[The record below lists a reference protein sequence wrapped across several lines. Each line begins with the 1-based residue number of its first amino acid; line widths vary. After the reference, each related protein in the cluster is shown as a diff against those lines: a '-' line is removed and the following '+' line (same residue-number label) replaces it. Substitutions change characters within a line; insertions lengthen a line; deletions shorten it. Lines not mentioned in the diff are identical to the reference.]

1 VIVPVP
7 LLVCKLHLHYCLFT
21 AIHVL
26 NRLPSTV
33 KMFGNLHMKAV
44 ICFLM
49 IILDSVYHL
58 HTAQPEVFQ
67 NVVKTDAN
75 LQLTACFRCL
85 VTLIAHW

>member
-1 VIVPVP
+1 
-7 LLVCKLHLHYCLFT
+7 
-21 AIHVL
+21 
-26 NRLPSTV
+26 
-33 KMFGNLHMKAV
+33 MKAV